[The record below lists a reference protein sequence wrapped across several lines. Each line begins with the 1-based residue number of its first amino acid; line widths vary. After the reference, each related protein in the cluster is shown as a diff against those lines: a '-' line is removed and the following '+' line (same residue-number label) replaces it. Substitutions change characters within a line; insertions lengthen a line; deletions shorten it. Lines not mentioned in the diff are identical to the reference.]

1 MLSWFFLYRSCD
13 TENGFSLNKY
23 EPSFIGGKRMVIQ
36 NSEVQMTSKSNYSV
50 TAKAKVQVSQN
61 PAIKI
66 GDITFKLPEGSED
79 VTDVKDVNEL
89 NMVEDENGLSQIA
102 NRETRMQAMSYLLR
116 VLLLSRIFGEKTSF
130 KDMLSEFFQE
140 NAGQLTSTSIS
151 YERTETQS
159 VSYISKGTAVTA
171 DGRRLSF
178 DYGFEMSES
187 FHEEYTRIQSTF
199 SNFIDPLVINV
210 NDSPTAISNQTFYF
224 DLNGDGKEEEIN
236 KLAAG
241 HGFLALDRNEDGK
254 INDGTELFGAMTGD
268 GFGEL
273 AVFDE
278 DCSGWI
284 DENDPIFEK
293 LRVWSMNEKGEM
305 ELYTLKQS
313 DVGAIFLGRAS
324 TEFINHDDENIARA
338 AIRESGIFLHESDGH
353 AGGVQHV
360 DFAT

>member
-1 MLSWFFLYRSCD
+1 
-13 TENGFSLNKY
+13 
-23 EPSFIGGKRMVIQ
+23 MVIQ

-50 TAKAKVQVSQN
+50 TTKAKIQVSQN

-66 GDITFKLPEGSED
+66 GDITFKLPDGSESA
-79 VTDVKDVNEL
+79 TDVKDVKDL
-89 NMVEDENGLSQIA
+89 SMLEDEKGTSPLA
-102 NRETRMQAMSYLLR
+102 NRETRMQTMSYLLR
-116 VLLLSRIFGEKTSF
+116 VLLLSRIFGEKSSF
-130 KDMLSEFFQE
+130 SDLLSDFFQE
-140 NAGQLTSTSIS
+140 NAGQVTTTSVS
-151 YERTETQS
+151 YEHTETQS

-187 FHEEYTRIQSTF
+187 FKEEYESIQSTF
-199 SNFIDPLVINV
+199 TNFIDPLVINL
-210 NDSPTAISNQTFYF
+210 NDNPATISNQTFFF
-224 DLNGDGKEEEIN
+224 DLDGDGKEDEIN
-236 KLAAG
+236 RLAAG
-241 HGFLALDRNEDGK
+241 QGFLALDKNEDGE
-254 INDGTELFGAMTGD
+254 INDGKELFGAISGD
-268 GFGEL
+268 GFSEL

-278 DCSGWI
+278 DCNGWI

-293 LRVWSMNEKGEM
+293 LRVWSMNEKGDM

-324 TEFINHDDENIARA
+324 TEFINHDDANVARA

-353 AGGVQHV
+353 AGGIQHV